1 MQSERNTIRA
11 IEAKNTQAAGA
22 STRRITTESENGD
35 AGKTCPRKYSQTER
49 DRIQVALVALWSVFH
64 PGKPLPIE
72 TQRGY
77 LLIFET
83 RGYSVDQVERA
94 ARNLLTGSE
103 FFPRPYAWVN
113 SIEGSPRLRAETA
126 WSFVKK
132 TLTARRVR
140 KFGMPECRAEISN
153 QCGAIALR
161 VLDTFGTGPFVN
173 YDWTDRDLEQLRR
186 RWCELYELMEQS
198 EPMES
203 EGQHG
208 QGQRGTARIGCDEA
222 ATAVGEALQRR
233 GH

>member
-1 MQSERNTIRA
+1 MQSEQNTIKDLG
-11 IEAKNTQAAGA
+11 AKNTQAVGEFAG
-22 STRRITTESENGD
+22 RITTKSEGGESGNPSQ
-35 AGKTCPRKYSQTER
+35 TKYSQTER

-83 RGYSVDQVERA
+83 RGYSVEQVERA

-140 KFGMPECRAEISN
+140 KFGMPECRAEISS

-186 RWCELYELMEQS
+186 RWCELYELMGQS

-208 QGQRGTARIGCDEA
+208 QGQRGTARIGFDEA
-222 ATAVGEALQRR
+222 ATAVGEAVRR
-233 GH
+233 WGH